1 MVNQKTVLKK
11 KKKKASGTWSC
22 ASCLH
27 MQYFPP
33 NQWVLFPVV
42 ALPCGWSLR
51 PVGGDRYTTW
61 LIMSVQVMCFP
72 RSESVI
78 AVSLGW
84 RNQTR
89 MFLQMKPPSLL
100 LPLTKVVL
108 RALFFPKI
116 PACPAWGLF
125 ICLVYKPECPTF
137 PDEPADCSLFW
148 LRSQEQAG
156 ARLLTKLLRA

>member
-1 MVNQKTVLKK
+1 
-11 KKKKASGTWSC
+11 
-22 ASCLH
+22 
-27 MQYFPP
+27 
-33 NQWVLFPVV
+33 
-42 ALPCGWSLR
+42 
-51 PVGGDRYTTW
+51 
-61 LIMSVQVMCFP
+61 MCFP

-78 AVSLGW
+78 VVSLGW

-137 PDEPADCSLFW
+137 PDEPADCSLSW

-156 ARLLTKLLRA
+156 ARLLTKLLRARNLHLCHLWSDFFKGSALQLGGHWIHAQVSKLSWKLFFLAVSFVCLFSFFFQFSLRKTGIQLIGCF